1 MATGRGRLL
10 QLYWRGLQALRLPPG
25 GVGAATGPDG
35 EAAGPAGFRERRSG
49 GGEGPDA
56 EGRGAGGCRRAP
68 RGCSALLHGKG
79 PGARSAS
86 RAVLNQCARR
96 GKHCEQRPKDRLVS
110 LERMPPEILLKIFSY
125 LDAVTL
131 LCTGC
136 VNRRFYHLAND
147 NFIWFRIYTTAFSP
161 KRCNWKVNSAEKTA
175 VSMKS
180 LSVEDK
186 EAGYWKK
193 EFITKQR
200 ASVKAVLAQVL
211 QPVNP
216 DTGLPVKTK
225 EALRISGLCW
235 VIILKAKNGQEYV
248 MEHTDVSVHDS
259 SVTILWY
266 GKNWPQLAMLAA
278 LDLCGVTPV
287 FMDRSKAPSKN
298 GPRWHSLI
306 AKYNLSNLTEST
318 MIGWDSLIRI
328 FCLHPGLLVGLWK
341 REEELAFVM
350 ANLHFHH
357 LVEKSTL
364 GSATVP
370 YELPPHT
377 PLLDD
382 HPEYGL
388 HGYQLHVD
396 MHSGGIFYLCGT
408 FRNLFTKKGSIENG
422 YVKLV
427 VIRFKNNTEHLPL
440 IGKFG
445 LSWRTDVFDGCI
457 KSCSIMD
464 VTLLDEYGKPFWCFS
479 SPVCMRSSGP
489 SDGPNFLGQTYCVDY
504 VDSEGKV
511 HVELVW
517 IKETEEYFIVS
528 LVLYLR
534 TAKIN
539 QWFGTAY

>member
-10 QLYWRGLQALRLPPG
+10 QLYWRGLQAPRLPPG
-25 GVGAATGPDG
+25 GVGMAPGPDG
-35 EAAGPAGFRERRSG
+35 EAAGPAGFR
-49 GGEGPDA
+49 
-56 EGRGAGGCRRAP
+56 
-68 RGCSALLHGKG
+68 KG
-79 PGARSAS
+79 PGARRAG
-86 RAVLNQCARR
+86 RAVLKQCARG
-96 GKHCEQRPKDRLVS
+96 GKRCGQHPKDQLVS
-110 LERMPPEILLKIFSY
+110 MERMPSEILLKIFSY

-131 LCTGC
+131 LCAGC

-161 KRCNWKVNSAEKTA
+161 KRCNWKVNSAEKSA

-200 ASVKAVLAQVL
+200 ASVKAALAQVL

-225 EALRISGLCW
+225 EALSFSFSRISGLCW

-248 MEHTDVSVHDS
+248 MEHTDLSVHDS
-259 SVTILWY
+259 SVTIMWY
-266 GKNWPQLAMLAA
+266 GKNWPQLAMLSA
-278 LDLCGVTPV
+278 LDLCGVMPV
-287 FMDRSKAPSKN
+287 FMDRSKTPSKN
-298 GPRWHSLI
+298 G
-306 AKYNLSNLTEST
+306 
-318 MIGWDSLIRI
+318 
-328 FCLHPGLLVGLWK
+328 
-341 REEELAFVM
+341 
-350 ANLHFHH
+350 
-357 LVEKSTL
+357 
-364 GSATVP
+364 P

-396 MHSGGIFYLCGT
+396 MHSSGISYLCGT

-440 IGKFG
+440 IGKVG
-445 LSWRTDVFDGCI
+445 LSWRTDVFDGRI

-504 VDSEGKV
+504 VDLEGKV

>member
-1 MATGRGRLL
+1 M
-10 QLYWRGLQALRLPPG
+10 
-25 GVGAATGPDG
+25 
-35 EAAGPAGFRERRSG
+35 
-49 GGEGPDA
+49 
-56 EGRGAGGCRRAP
+56 
-68 RGCSALLHGKG
+68 
-79 PGARSAS
+79 
-86 RAVLNQCARR
+86 
-96 GKHCEQRPKDRLVS
+96 
-110 LERMPPEILLKIFSY
+110 ERMPSEILLKIFSY

-131 LCTGC
+131 LCAGC
-136 VNRRFYHLAND
+136 VNRRFYHLSND

-161 KRCNWKVNSAEKTA
+161 KRCNWKVNLAEKSA

-225 EALRISGLCW
+225 EALRISGLYW

-248 MEHTDVSVHDS
+248 MEHTDLSVHDS
-259 SVTILWY
+259 SVTIMWY
-266 GKNWPQLAMLAA
+266 GKNWPQLAMLSA
-278 LDLCGVTPV
+278 LDLCGVMPV
-287 FMDRSKAPSKN
+287 FMDRSKTPSKN

-306 AKYNLSNLTEST
+306 AKYHLSNLTEST

-396 MHSGGIFYLCGT
+396 MHSSGISYLCGT
-408 FRNLFTKKGSIENG
+408 FRNLFTKKELFYNG
-422 YVKLV
+422 
-427 VIRFKNNTEHLPL
+427 RNP
-440 IGKFG
+440 FG
-445 LSWRTDVFDGCI
+445 
-457 KSCSIMD
+457 
-464 VTLLDEYGKPFWCFS
+464 
-479 SPVCMRSSGP
+479 
-489 SDGPNFLGQTYCVDY
+489 
-504 VDSEGKV
+504 
-511 HVELVW
+511 
-517 IKETEEYFIVS
+517 
-528 LVLYLR
+528 
-534 TAKIN
+534 
-539 QWFGTAY
+539 

>member
-10 QLYWRGLQALRLPPG
+10 QQLWRGLQALRLPPG
-25 GVGAATGPDG
+25 GAGAAPGTDG
-35 EAAGPAGFRERRSG
+35 EAAGFSFRRGPSARCAGRTT
-49 GGEGPDA
+49 
-56 EGRGAGGCRRAP
+56 
-68 RGCSALLHGKG
+68 LK
-79 PGARSAS
+79 
-86 RAVLNQCARR
+86 QCAGQGGR
-96 GKHCEQRPKDRLVS
+96 CEQPSTMHPVS
-110 LERMPPEILLKIFSY
+110 LERMPSEILLKIFSY

-131 LCTGC
+131 LCAGC

-147 NFIWFRIYTTAFSP
+147 NFIWIRIYSTAFSP
-161 KRCNWKVNSAEKTA
+161 KRSNWKVNSAETTA
-175 VSMKS
+175 VSMNS

-193 EFITKQR
+193 EYITKQR
-200 ASVKAVLAQVL
+200 ASVKAALAQVL

-216 DTGLPVKTK
+216 YTGLPVKTK
-225 EALRISGLCW
+225 EALRISGLGW
-235 VIILKAKNGQEYV
+235 VIILKEKNGKEYI
-248 MEHTDVSVHDS
+248 MEHIDLSINDS
-259 SVTILWY
+259 SVTIMWY
-266 GKNWPQLAMLAA
+266 GKNWPQLATLST

-287 FMDRSKAPSKN
+287 FMDRSKTPSKN

-318 MIGWDSLIRI
+318 MIGWDRLIRI

-382 HPEYGL
+382 NPEYGL

-396 MHSGGIFYLCGT
+396 MHSGGVFYMCGT
-408 FRNLFTKKGSIENG
+408 FRSLFTKKGSIENG

-427 VIRFKNNTEHLPL
+427 VISFKNNTEHLPL
-440 IGKFG
+440 IGKVG

-457 KSCSIMD
+457 KSDCGLKYI
-464 VTLLDEYGKPFWCFS
+464 VEPPA
-479 SPVCMRSSGP
+479 PV
-489 SDGPNFLGQTYCVDY
+489 L
-504 VDSEGKV
+504 
-511 HVELVW
+511 
-517 IKETEEYFIVS
+517 
-528 LVLYLR
+528 LVLSPHRPAALR
-534 TAKIN
+534 PLASVSYTGRLNGGVVAAAG
-539 QWFGTAY
+539 FGRIQCQSKPLSCPAFSLFLSEVLMDGVSFELFYNGRNPFG